1 MWRSLLVGC
10 TTIPIAVLS
19 GLAVGATYGWR
30 SGIVAFSALFGSGLI
45 IAMVILLKTRNLS
58 RVDLWLPVPI
68 AIIWSTILSIFS
80 VGSELFTAPACIGSA
95 FLFSLSLSTAR
106 KFGQSDAWVIAPAL
120 VFMYEMLPIN
130 IPGPFD
136 DYFSFGGTATIVVI
150 QLLLRT
156 AHSNPPV
163 THIIDVQPSKVE
175 VPLIEAGD
183 PHHVGPSHNH

>member
-10 TTIPIAVLS
+10 MTVPVAVLL
-19 GLAVGATYGWR
+19 GFAVGASYGWR
-30 SGIVAFSALFGSGLI
+30 SGVVSFSAAFGIGLI
-45 IAMVILLKTRNLS
+45 VAMVILLKTRNLS

-68 AIIWSTILSIFS
+68 AIIWSAIISIFS
-80 VGSELFTAPACIGSA
+80 IGSELFTAPACIGSA

-136 DYFSFGGTATIVVI
+136 DYFSFGGTATIVVV

-156 AHSNPPV
+156 AGSKPSVAHV
-163 THIIDVQPSKVE
+163 IDVQPSNTE
-175 VPLIEAGD
+175 VARIEAGD
-183 PHHVGPSHNH
+183 LHNFDSN